1 MVWHR
6 PDSRSFYSWP
16 GASFTAFWS
25 VLVASPAASCSF
37 VNPEASILAPITE
50 ARFYWIGTALF
61 VIAIFVL
68 DFWEKR
74 ISLDFV
80 LGVIIVSF
88 HPAWTIPPIFHAD
101 CTFENINASQWAV
114 ILLMSALILRVSLS
128 RRRRKV
134 VPALRNS

>member
-1 MVWHR
+1 
-6 PDSRSFYSWP
+6 
-16 GASFTAFWS
+16 
-25 VLVASPAASCSF
+25 LVASPAASCSF

-80 LGVIIVSF
+80 FGVIIVAL
-88 HPAWTIPPIFHAD
+88 HPAWTMPPIFHAD

-114 ILLMSALILRVSLS
+114 VLLMSLLVLRVSRSL
-128 RRRRKV
+128 RRPKV
-134 VPALRNS
+134 VPALRNN